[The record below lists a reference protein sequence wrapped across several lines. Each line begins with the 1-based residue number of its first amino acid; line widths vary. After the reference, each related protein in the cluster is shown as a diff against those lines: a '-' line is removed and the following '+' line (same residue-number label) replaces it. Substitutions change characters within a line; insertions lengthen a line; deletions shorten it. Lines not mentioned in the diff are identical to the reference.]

1 MNALYDF
8 VWLIDGVMGIFFKA
22 VIILLALTY
31 LNKPKA
37 IDNQ

>member
-1 MNALYDF
+1 MITLYDF
-8 VWLIDGVMGIFFKA
+8 IWLVDGIMGIFFKA

-37 IDNQ
+37 IDN